1 MPFTAESV
9 WNKQLGDVEYE
20 ASGSNLAGLAVG
32 FSTWLEPDN
41 TSTPVYSTDANS
53 EKVALLCGGDTWLQ
67 LASGAWQNIGNS
79 EAVEAEIRSICDT
92 SFPEFHPYVTVGG
105 AEPTL
110 PSEYDPIEND
120 PHGFFFYV
128 PPTPVLRLVATATW
142 SFFSPMVEFW
152 RHTEPSF
159 SPMEQLSAR
168 RSKSPIQLLQVMGGR
183 MASKLQ

>member
-1 MPFTAESV
+1 MTLSTKPAGPIWQGLRSDF
-9 WNKQLGDVEYE
+9 D
-20 ASGSNLAGLAVG
+20 LAR
-32 FSTWLEPDN
+32 TDN

-110 PSEYDPIEND
+110 PSRVRPD
-120 PHGFFFYV
+120 
-128 PPTPVLRLVATATW
+128 
-142 SFFSPMVEFW
+142 
-152 RHTEPSF
+152 
-159 SPMEQLSAR
+159 
-168 RSKSPIQLLQVMGGR
+168 
-183 MASKLQ
+183 